1 MFSSFFDFFILQTD
15 KEYTVLNKYAD
26 CNNIFISLIY
36 LSITYKCWIL
46 NLKMWVD

>member
-15 KEYTVLNKYAD
+15 KDYTILNKYAD

-36 LSITYKCWIL
+36 RTIIFKF
-46 NLKMWVD
+46 